1 MMQDSP
7 LPATAQVASQ
17 QVWLGLE
24 VKLDRLSLE
33 FPKKNSFTG
42 HRKEVPLDIGFLR
55 YLLRM
60 SSPQSYS

>member
-24 VKLDRLSLE
+24 VELDRLCSE
-33 FPKKNSFTG
+33 FPKKNSVEG
-42 HRKEVPLDIGFLR
+42 YREVRP
-55 YLLRM
+55 
-60 SSPQSYS
+60 

>member
-24 VKLDRLSLE
+24 VELDRLCIE
-33 FPKKNSFTG
+33 FPKKNSVEG
-42 HRKEVPLDIGFLR
+42 YREVLPLEIGFLR